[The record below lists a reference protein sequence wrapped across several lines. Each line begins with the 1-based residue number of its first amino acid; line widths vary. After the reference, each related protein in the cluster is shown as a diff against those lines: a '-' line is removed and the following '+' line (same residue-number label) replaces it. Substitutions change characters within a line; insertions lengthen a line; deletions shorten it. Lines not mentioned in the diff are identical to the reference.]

1 MAALS
6 GIWASTVPPLQTEVR
21 RMSAITGAA
30 AFRRDGAKKELT
42 ARSQLFFD
50 AIIPTRKMKLN
61 SKRFCLGNLIPFD
74 FS

>member
-6 GIWASTVPPLQTEVR
+6 GIWASTVTPLQTEVR

-42 ARSQLFFD
+42 ARSQLFLY
-50 AIIPTRKMKLN
+50 AIIPTRSQK
-61 SKRFCLGNLIPFD
+61 P
-74 FS
+74 